1 MNFKDIGE
9 AISSIQVLQRFYSV
23 VQIREVEHSQILY
36 KGSGRNEDI
45 CSKKVIPFTGTF
57 QSKITIDGDN
67 HNVIVT
73 TSIPI
78 TIGKQSFS
86 LELIQQGINYRE
98 DIQQASLGSKHML
111 SYMCTLAITD
121 SLTNLYNH
129 RYIYEQ
135 LPIDMADAFVQNKP
149 ISVIYA
155 DIDSFKEINDTYGH
169 IIGDYLLKEVAYLFL
184 QEIQSETAW
193 IARYGGDE
201 FLISLPF
208 EDGTLATNIAYQIRK
223 KIENKEFILDS
234 CTAKITCSFGV
245 LTLYKE
251 NDILSVD
258 EIIKL
263 VDCKLYHA
271 KNNGKNKVV
280 V

>member
-1 MNFKDIGE
+1 MIFKDIGE
-9 AISSIQVLQRFYSV
+9 AIASIQALQRFYSI
-23 VQIREVEHSQILY
+23 VQIRSVEHSQIFY
-36 KGSGRNEDI
+36 KGSGRNEGI
-45 CSKKVIPFTGTF
+45 CSKELIPFTGTF
-57 QSKITIDGDN
+57 QSQVTIDGDN
-67 HNVIVT
+67 NNVIVT

-78 TIGKQSFS
+78 TICGQSFS

-98 DIQQASLGSKHML
+98 DMQKVSLGSKNML

-135 LPIDMADAFVQNKP
+135 LPIDMADAFIQNKP
-149 ISVIYA
+149 ISIIYA

-169 IIGDYLLKEVAYLFL
+169 IIGDYLLKEVSYIFL
-184 QEIQSETAW
+184 QVIQSKTAW

-234 CTAKITCSFGV
+234 CTTKITCSFGV

-251 NDILSVD
+251 NHILSVD
-258 EIIKL
+258 EVIKL

-271 KNNGKNKVV
+271 KNSGKNKVV